1 MITRFA
7 GEHAF
12 LSNFFQAPTTI
23 PFQGKA
29 LVIPDVEHG
38 FQVLKAAQPEE
49 ALWVMAAPTARE
61 AKRRGRTITPRE
73 DWEQVKREAMLRL
86 VLAKFRQNPEL
97 CVLLAATGEQQ
108 LSEGNVWHDNY
119 WGSCNCG
126 KCIQRH
132 AREPGYLLSQN
143 YLGQILMAVRMVLC

>member
-1 MITRFA
+1 MITRFS

-12 LSNFFQAPTTI
+12 LSNFYQAYTTI

-29 LVIPDVEHG
+29 LVVPDVEHG
-38 FQVLKAAQPEE
+38 FQVLKAALPEE

-61 AKRRGRTITPRE
+61 AKIRGRTIT
-73 DWEQVKREAMLRL
+73 KREAMLRL

-97 CVLLAATGEQQ
+97 RALLAATGDRP

-119 WGSCNCG
+119 WGSCGCE
-126 KCIQRH
+126 KCIRRH
-132 AREPGYLLSQN
+132 MREPDYVLSQN